1 MICSRKIS
9 IKLLFLNLAYFIS
22 FIGHA
27 QLFQPIIETIT
38 QLKDTGYY
46 FMVPYRINFSIKDF
60 NTINNQYI
68 INTFGEIVFFRK
80 TQFGSD
86 FKIQPN
92 GVISYWHGN
101 KFYLLNKHFQIFD
114 SVACVNDLETDSHDF
129 KILSN
134 GHYLLCGK
142 ENEVRDLSHL
152 KLFTKEH
159 LAGSKNAIVKYDV
172 IQELDANK
180 RLVFEWKT
188 KPFYDLVNIN
198 PVYLTDTATLDVT
211 HFNSLDVDLVGNLL
225 ISFRYFDEVVKIDRR
240 TGLIIWRMGGKYNQI
255 DILNDSIP
263 FLGQHD
269 AQYTGFNT
277 ISVFDNG
284 YSFDSLQHNARGLEY
299 EIDDDHK
306 TAKLIWHYSKNN
318 VVSLASGSVKRYQDG
333 LTLLNYGKIHKSKI
347 NITAEL
353 INSKNEVLQI
363 IKFKDTL
370 GSYRTFYYSKLPFK
384 LKKEPI
390 IITKYDGVYV
400 LATKRRF
407 KYYLWSTGEDTHEIS
422 VTKLDRQC
430 VFVSDDGI
438 NYTRSE
444 SLKDQ

>member
-142 ENEVRDLSHL
+142 ENEVRDLSQ
-152 KLFTKEH
+152 KSISQE
-159 LAGSKNAIVKYDV
+159 VKM
-172 IQELDANK
+172 L
-180 RLVFEWKT
+180 
-188 KPFYDLVNIN
+188 
-198 PVYLTDTATLDVT
+198 
-211 HFNSLDVDLVGNLL
+211 S
-225 ISFRYFDEVVKIDRR
+225 
-240 TGLIIWRMGGKYNQI
+240 
-255 DILNDSIP
+255 
-263 FLGQHD
+263 
-269 AQYTGFNT
+269 
-277 ISVFDNG
+277 
-284 YSFDSLQHNARGLEY
+284 
-299 EIDDDHK
+299 
-306 TAKLIWHYSKNN
+306 
-318 VVSLASGSVKRYQDG
+318 
-333 LTLLNYGKIHKSKI
+333 
-347 NITAEL
+347 
-353 INSKNEVLQI
+353 
-363 IKFKDTL
+363 
-370 GSYRTFYYSKLPFK
+370 
-384 LKKEPI
+384 
-390 IITKYDGVYV
+390 
-400 LATKRRF
+400 
-407 KYYLWSTGEDTHEIS
+407 
-422 VTKLDRQC
+422 
-430 VFVSDDGI
+430 
-438 NYTRSE
+438 
-444 SLKDQ
+444 